1 LAETP
6 QLGTILSPFQGT
18 LKNVDDTFE
27 LAERKY
33 IMKSYH
39 INLGAGLAGLMVKEH
54 DIPVPG
60 PHEVLVRVRAC
71 SLSFRELMI
80 LVLGYYP
87 LPVRPDVVPVSDGA
101 GEVMAVGAGVTR
113 AKVGDRVAGVVFPH
127 WLEGPFAWDYAMQL
141 GGSLDGMLTEV
152 AVLSEEGIVHIP
164 DHLSFEEAATLP
176 IAAVTAW
183 NALTG
188 SRPLQA
194 GDTVL
199 TLGSGGVSLFALQ
212 FAKLFGARIIAT
224 TSSDEKA
231 QRLKALGADE
241 VINYRTTPDWHV
253 AVRELTGGR
262 GVDQVIEVGG
272 PGTIEQSIKSTN
284 VSGEIA
290 LIGSLA
296 RAGSMSETT
305 VLGVLRSAIA
315 GVVTLRSIAAGSRA
329 HFLAMNRAIALHRLK
344 PVIDRVFPF
353 EDAQAAYQYFAE
365 QSQFGKVV
373 ISDTP
378 LGLKPRSF

>member
-1 LAETP
+1 
-6 QLGTILSPFQGT
+6 
-18 LKNVDDTFE
+18 
-27 LAERKY
+27 
-33 IMKSYH
+33 MKSYH
-39 INLGAGLAGLMVKEH
+39 VNVGAGLAGLLVKEH
-54 DIPVPG
+54 DMPVPG
-60 PHEVLVRVRAC
+60 PHDVLVRVRAC

-80 LVLGYYP
+80 LILGYYP

-101 GEVMAVGAGVTR
+101 GEVIAVGEGVTR
-113 AKVGDRVAGVVFPH
+113 AKVGDRVAGAVFPH
-127 WLEGPFAWDYAMQL
+127 WIDGPFEWEYAAQL

-152 AVLSEEGIVHIP
+152 AVLSEEALVPIP
-164 DHLSFEEAATLP
+164 DNLSFEEAATLP

-212 FAKLFGARIIAT
+212 LAKLFGARVIAT
-224 TSSDEKA
+224 TSSEEKA

-241 VINYRTTPDWHV
+241 VLNYRTTPDWHV
-253 AVRELTGGR
+253 AVRELTGGQ

-272 PGTIEQSIKSTN
+272 PGTIERSIKSTRY
-284 VSGEIA
+284 SGEIA

-296 RAGSMSETT
+296 REASMSETSALT
-305 VLGVLRSAIA
+305 VLRSAIA

-329 HFLAMNRAIALHRLK
+329 QFLALNRAIATHRLK

-353 EDAQAAYQYFAE
+353 DEAQAAYRYYQEA
-365 QSQFGKVV
+365 QPFGKVI
-373 ISDTP
+373 ISH
-378 LGLKPRSF
+378 S

>member
-1 LAETP
+1 
-6 QLGTILSPFQGT
+6 
-18 LKNVDDTFE
+18 
-27 LAERKY
+27 
-33 IMKSYH
+33 MKSYH
-39 INLGAGLAGLMVKEH
+39 IHLGAGITGLRVKEH
-54 DIPVPG
+54 DMPVPG

-80 LVLGYYP
+80 LILGYYP
-87 LPVRPDVVPVSDGA
+87 LPVRPDVIPVSDGA
-101 GEVMAVGAGVTR
+101 GEVIAVGEGVTR
-113 AKVGDRVAGVVFPH
+113 AKVGDRVVGAVFPR
-127 WLEGPFAWDYAMQL
+127 WIDGPFAWEYAAQL

-152 AVLSEEGIVHIP
+152 AVLSEEALIHIP

-212 FAKLFGARIIAT
+212 IAKLFGARVIVT
-224 TSSDEKA
+224 TSSEEKA
-231 QRLKALGADE
+231 HRLKALGADE
-241 VINYRTTPDWHV
+241 VLNYRTTPDWHV
-253 AVRELTGGR
+253 AVRELTGGQ

-272 PGTIEQSIKSTN
+272 PGTIVQSISATRY
-284 VSGEIA
+284 SGEIA

-296 RAGSMSETT
+296 RDASMSETSAFA
-305 VLGVLRSAIA
+305 VLRSAIA

-329 HFLAMNRAIALHRLK
+329 QFLALNRTIALHRLK

-353 EDAQAAYQYFAE
+353 DEAQAAYQYYQE
-365 QSQFGKVV
+365 VHPFGKVI
-373 ISDTP
+373 ISH
-378 LGLKPRSF
+378 S